1 MVRFDVE
8 DVEDNRVRYS
18 EIVTDHK
25 PSYEDVAS
33 MLIRTRYSMDAEFAI
48 QRQRDSKP
56 EAFAEYDAFC
66 EYCKT
71 EARQVMEG

>member
-1 MVRFDVE
+1 MVRFNVE
-8 DVEDNRVRYS
+8 DIEDGRVRYS
-18 EIVTDHK
+18 ELVCDHK
-25 PSYEDVAS
+25 PTYEDVAS

-66 EYCKT
+66 EDCKA
-71 EARQVMEG
+71 EAKKIMEG